1 MHLQTPP
8 IQAWLEEIK
17 RGPDSSRIGMYL
29 VHNGVVRGTSRNGN
43 AVSGMKLSYDQAR
56 LNQVIQQVGDRPG
69 IGAVRAWVNEGILQV
84 GEDIM
89 YALVAGDIREN
100 VFSGLQELVRLIK
113 TDVVVE
119 QEMAQQI
126 SAP

>member
-69 IGAVRAWVNEGILQV
+69 IVAVRAWVNEGVLQV

>member
-1 MHLQTPP
+1 
-8 IQAWLEEIK
+8 
-17 RGPDSSRIGMYL
+17 MYL

-69 IGAVRAWVNEGILQV
+69 IVAVRAWVNEGVLQV

>member
-69 IGAVRAWVNEGILQV
+69 IVAVRAWVNEGILQV